1 LGRILSQDGSSS
13 AGQRAGIKKKL
24 CFSGVIKMSNKK
36 FTVSLVA
43 LLVSGIAG
51 SAFAGETPAS
61 FDPSKCKVEYPKAS
75 LMNEEQ
81 GITSMSFL
89 VAADGSVAD
98 SKLEKSSGFK
108 GLDKAALKGLSAC
121 KFKPGTKDGAPA
133 QTWTKVDYA
142 WKLD

>member
-1 LGRILSQDGSSS
+1 MSTNKPFKRVVATLILSGV
-13 AGQRAGIKKKL
+13 AGA
-24 CFSGVIKMSNKK
+24 V
-36 FTVSLVA
+36 
-43 LLVSGIAG
+43 
-51 SAFAGETPAS
+51 FAGEVPAS

-81 GITSMSFL
+81 GVTSMSFL
-89 VAADGSVAD
+89 INADGSVAD

-108 GLDKAALKGLSAC
+108 NLDKAALKSLAAC

-133 QTWTKVDYA
+133 QTWTKVDYS

>member
-1 LGRILSQDGSSS
+1 
-13 AGQRAGIKKKL
+13 
-24 CFSGVIKMSNKK
+24 MSNKK
-36 FTVSLVA
+36 FAVSLVA

-51 SAFAGETPAS
+51 SAFAGETPAT
-61 FDPSKCKVEYPKAS
+61 FYPSKCKVEYPKAS

-89 VAADGSVAD
+89 IAADGSVAD

-108 GLDKAALKGLSAC
+108 GLDKAALKGLSSC

-133 QTWTKVDYA
+133 QTWTKVDYG

>member
-1 LGRILSQDGSSS
+1 
-13 AGQRAGIKKKL
+13 
-24 CFSGVIKMSNKK
+24 MSNKK
-36 FTVSLVA
+36 FAMSLAV
-43 LLVSGIAG
+43 LLMSAVAG
-51 SAFAGETPAS
+51 SAFAGETPAT
-61 FDPSKCKVEYPKAS
+61 FDASKCKVDYPKAS

-81 GITSMSFL
+81 GTTSMSFL
-89 VAADGSVAD
+89 VNADGSVAD

-108 GLDKAALKGLSAC
+108 GLDKAALKGLAAC